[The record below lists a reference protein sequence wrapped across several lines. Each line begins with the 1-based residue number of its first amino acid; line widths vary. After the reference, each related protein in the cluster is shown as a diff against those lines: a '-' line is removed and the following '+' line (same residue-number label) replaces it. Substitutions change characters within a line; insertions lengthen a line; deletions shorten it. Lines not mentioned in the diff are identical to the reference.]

1 MSLIHPSFL
10 NYVVALG
17 RPVSSR
23 EDSVQF
29 VATGFLYGHFASVD
43 ENGKPEYYPY
53 LVTNRHVIDG
63 PNDLLVR
70 LNGRQSPVLWRPG
83 SWSTHPD
90 PKVDVAVAAFHL
102 ASEEEFRSWFLS
114 NKHVYFREGLKKVG
128 FMEGDEVYTLGF
140 PLGLT
145 GDQRNYVIVRQGVV
159 SRIRDWYDGRFDSFL
174 IDAFVYPGNSGGPVI
189 AKPTMFSYTETRA
202 HPKLIG
208 MVSGYVPYQDF
219 ARSDQTGQVVSV
231 STENSGLAEVVPI
244 DKIDETIAA
253 VFERHGRD

>member
-83 SWSTHPD
+83 S
-90 PKVDVAVAAFHL
+90 
-102 ASEEEFRSWFLS
+102 
-114 NKHVYFREGLKKVG
+114 
-128 FMEGDEVYTLGF
+128 
-140 PLGLT
+140 
-145 GDQRNYVIVRQGVV
+145 
-159 SRIRDWYDGRFDSFL
+159 
-174 IDAFVYPGNSGGPVI
+174 
-189 AKPTMFSYTETRA
+189 
-202 HPKLIG
+202 
-208 MVSGYVPYQDF
+208 
-219 ARSDQTGQVVSV
+219 
-231 STENSGLAEVVPI
+231 
-244 DKIDETIAA
+244 
-253 VFERHGRD
+253 